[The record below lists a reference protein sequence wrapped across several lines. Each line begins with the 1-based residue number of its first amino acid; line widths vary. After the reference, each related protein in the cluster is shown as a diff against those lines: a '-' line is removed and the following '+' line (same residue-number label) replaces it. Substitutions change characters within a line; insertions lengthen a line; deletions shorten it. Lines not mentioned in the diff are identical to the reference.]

1 MSGLMKDDGYGPD
14 GWGVDVRLSK
24 ALQSLDPATEDPN
37 YWFRFRSWVM
47 TGAARELARRRLIA
61 QVTVGDVMTSWAR
74 MVVPAA
80 VLAAALAGV
89 LLIRAE
95 AATNL
100 QPMELEETAANET
113 SGESVPL
120 LLAPDA
126 TEGVVAFAEIF

>member
-24 ALQSLDPATEDPN
+24 AMQSLDPATDDPN

-61 QVTVGDVMTSWAR
+61 PVTVGDVMTSWAR
-74 MVVPAA
+74 MVVPTA

-113 SGESVPL
+113 PGHSCLG
-120 LLAPDA
+120 
-126 TEGVVAFAEIF
+126 

>member
-1 MSGLMKDDGYGPD
+1 
-14 GWGVDVRLSK
+14 
-24 ALQSLDPATEDPN
+24 
-37 YWFRFRSWVM
+37 M
-47 TGAARELARRRLIA
+47 TGAARDLARRRLIA

-74 MVVPAA
+74 MVVPTA

-100 QPMELEETAANET
+100 QPMGLEETTANET
-113 SGESVPL
+113 PGESVPL